1 MYILIYELKIKTM
14 KKREIKSNYGSIL
27 FEYEKENNTLK
38 KTVKEAVKKGA
49 DLQGAD
55 FLQGAYLRDAYFL
68 QGAYLQGVY
77 LTGGIKIKKAAVFT
91 GLYKYVTIPYI
102 TETDEKRIKLGCY
115 DRLLSEWNEN
125 FWNNSDEF
133 TDYDSM
139 ESKLRIFAFNTAKE
153 WLELNKN

>member
-1 MYILIYELKIKTM
+1 M
-14 KKREIKSNYGSIL
+14 KKIEIKSIYGSIL

-49 DLQGAD
+49 DLQGAY
-55 FLQGAYLRDAYFL
+55 LRGAYLR
-68 QGAYLQGVY
+68 GAY

-133 TDYDSM
+133 TDHDSM